1 MTRREISDGVGG
13 IAPRYIQEAVEARP
27 ERRRFPVRWLAAA
40 VLALCLLP
48 LGLRLPGGGGGV
60 VVSAY
65 AAETEQEITGAGVV
79 LQTGTIRDS
88 GEMRGHPLLFY
99 LAGRDIAQVRFSC
112 KEQQLNFVDWTE
124 QRAEFGNAQNFTVP
138 YGGDPKDYRALTID
152 WVPDATIRALTDD
165 PDSTIASLPERLR
178 KDTIVME
185 ITFTDGSTAVKAI
198 QVTLR
203 DDGSFF
209 ASFGDYQIT
218 SEDEFVQRPDS
229 EGIPREILYGP

>member
-1 MTRREISDGVGG
+1 MKKMTAAERSQLLRRI
-13 IAPRYIQEAVEARP
+13 II
-27 ERRRFPVRWLAAA
+27 WLCIVAA
-40 VLALCLLP
+40 LLVAS
-48 LGLRLPGGGGGV
+48 LVLPGGGGGV

-138 YGGDPKDYRALTID
+138 YGGDPEDYRALTID
-152 WVPDATIRALTDD
+152 WVPNATIRALTDD

-185 ITFTDGSTAVKAI
+185 ITFTDGSAAVKAI